1 MKINLTDVLIRPI
14 ETEKTVSM
22 VDKFAFEIH
31 LKASKPDVK
40 AAVKEFYGVE
50 VVDVNVINLPEKT
63 KVVGRGHVSRKRA
76 PFRKAIITLAPGT
89 KLDFNALK

>member
-1 MKINLTDVLIRPI
+1 MKIKLTDVLIRPI

-31 LKASKPDVK
+31 QKASKSDVK

-50 VVDVNVINLPEKT
+50 VLNTNVINLPEKT
-63 KVVGRGHVSRKRA
+63 KIIGRGHVARKRA
-76 PFRKAIITLAPGT
+76 PFRKAIITLAPGS

>member
-22 VDKFAFEIH
+22 VDKFAFEVH
-31 LKASKPDVK
+31 LKASKPEIK
-40 AAVKEFYGVE
+40 AAVKEFYGVDVIE
-50 VVDVNVINLPEKT
+50 VNVINLPEKT
-63 KVVGRGHVSRKRA
+63 KTVGRYLARKRA
-76 PFRKAIITLAPGT
+76 PFRKAIITVASGT

>member
-22 VDKFAFEIH
+22 VDKFTFEVH
-31 LKASKPDVK
+31 PKASKSDVK
-40 AAVKEFYGVE
+40 EAVKEFYGVE
-50 VVDVNVINLPEKT
+50 VLEVNVINLPEKT
-63 KVVGRGHVSRKRA
+63 KVVGRGHIARKRA
-76 PFRKAIITLAPGT
+76 PFRKAIVTLKKGV

>member
-1 MKINLTDVLIRPI
+1 MKLNLTNVLIRPI

-22 VDKFAFEIH
+22 VDKFAFEVH
-31 LKASKPDVK
+31 PKASKADVK

-50 VVDVNVINLPEKT
+50 VKSVNVINLPEKT
-63 KVVGRGHVSRKRA
+63 KIVGRGNVARKRA
-76 PFRKAIITLAPGT
+76 PFRKAIVSLAPGK